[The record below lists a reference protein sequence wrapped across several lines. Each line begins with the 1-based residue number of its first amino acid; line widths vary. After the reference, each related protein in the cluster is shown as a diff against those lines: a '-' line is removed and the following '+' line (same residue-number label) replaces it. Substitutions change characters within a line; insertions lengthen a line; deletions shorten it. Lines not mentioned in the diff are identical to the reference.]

1 MLRTYR
7 TISFFCLFASALLAQ
22 KPFQNGQ
29 AARAVVGQ
37 ITFTVGN
44 NNPSQQTLGGASGIA
59 WAGNR
64 LYVAD
69 SNLVGATPV
78 DNRVLVFDTTLVP
91 GPYVDLATDTSLY
104 GQASCFVCG
113 TQASLVLGQN
123 TFNPPTWTPANT
135 STSETAYYNGWN
147 GTQDPS
153 TTSVPENAWFYNATA
168 VASDGIRLAVA
179 DTNNNRVLIWT
190 TIPTANNQ
198 PPNLVVGQPNFA
210 PGPQQQQGVVSATTM
225 RGPQGVWIANNK
237 LYVADSQNNRVLIWN
252 TFPSTNNQ
260 APDVVL
266 GQPNFTSANAPLP
279 SATAPP
285 TAANQLV
292 NPVSVTVDG
301 GHVYVADLGNN
312 RVLIW
317 NTTSPSTYQNAD
329 VVVGQTDFV
338 SSPAN
343 SPNACANLQTG
354 PSTSV
359 TTVTGTTVTL
369 PGPCSASLNFP
380 RFALSDG
387 TRLFIADGGND
398 RVLIYNTIPTTNGV
412 SANNVLGQVTFY
424 TDVVTSEAISI
435 ISTQVD
441 NTGGVDTTPSPTS
454 LAWDGTNL
462 YVADPFNRRVLIFT
476 AGDSLLPSAFDPTAV
491 VVPVVNWA
499 SEIIRQEGTVSLSLA
514 TGGTITA
521 NDTATITIQGTAYTY
536 TEKSSDTLDGICRA
550 LVKLINASD
559 PNVTAS
565 FAGSGTA
572 TIYLSSLQTNLG
584 YDTITLAASTSN
596 TANVVATPSGAYLT
610 AGNAAT
616 VSPGTLI
623 EVNAP
628 PGVSFTD
635 DTTPVTASLVP
646 QMPSLLNGVQ
656 LYLDGVA
663 SPLYKVSPT
672 QIVGQIPYF
681 FTDRNSTSVYVRTVH
696 NNGSITVSNATPVY
710 IAPANPGIFNAPE
723 YPRQVRPW
731 AASMAY
737 HQLNNP
743 TAVVSVDGSVKAG
756 DTGTITIASTSY
768 TYTVQSSDTLA
779 TVVAAFVNLIN
790 NGSTPDPNVVASA
803 GGAFTRVVL
812 TAKLDGFSG
821 GNGIAVTT
829 STSSSADLTL
839 TAYTSATCC
848 AVKNGSLIS
857 PSNPAV
863 VNEMISISA
872 AGLGSINDVNGNYL
886 NVNTGQPFPGPG
898 NDDVLPANFVAAT
911 MGTETAQVIYAGL
924 PQGSYGTYRVDLIVP
939 SDLANNNIT
948 PLYIAQNAFIS
959 NTVTIAVGAAVSN
972 PPPNSG
978 PVSLPS
984 IFMTI
989 GAPQTGATISGV
1001 YHVGGWAVDTSYP
1014 ISSVSLAVDGI
1025 SYGPVSYGGRR
1036 ADACAVY
1043 PTGLNCPNVGY
1054 DALIDTSLVGNGV
1067 HTFQVTVT
1075 DTAGNHFTTAAD
1087 SVTINNNP
1095 LSYPTHVGMDTPF
1108 GGASYHGVVQ
1118 FAGWALNDTSGI
1130 VSFQGYIDASPIN
1143 GSAVTYGTP
1152 RPDVCS
1158 AANFPG
1164 RPNCPNVGWSYL
1176 ADLTGLANGNH
1187 TFSITAIAANGQEFT
1202 HVNSFV
1208 VDNFANASPSSGTY
1222 VNIDTPSSSAGT
1234 LSGVITIAGWAI
1246 DPNAAI
1252 NNIQIY
1258 VDGILYGSAT
1268 YGTTRSDVCALFS
1281 GYPGCPNV
1289 GFTGSLDT
1297 TLLSDGTHTLNLVAY
1312 SAAGQ
1317 PYSASR
1323 QITVGNQSRSSVLLN
1338 IDVPGAISSN
1348 LSGVTGIYGWAI
1360 GNSSSIQSVT
1370 ISVDGILKGTAT
1382 YGGSRPDV
1390 CLVFPGEPNC
1400 PDVGWTYSLD
1410 TTHLTNGSHSL
1421 EVTATNAAGAR
1432 ATASNTFNVSNVNP
1446 AGTVIIAAPGPSN
1459 NPYSGIA
1466 FMKGWALNAN
1476 AHIISVS
1483 ISVDGVPVGNAAYG
1497 VGPDICTST
1506 LTSPDCPNVGWTYSL
1521 DTTLLTDGAH
1531 TFGVLATAADGTTA
1545 SASASF
1551 TVANST
1557 VVTPMLINIDSP
1569 ATSLTQVYSGSTV
1582 FGGWLYE
1589 QSVSIQ
1595 SVFIS
1600 IDGIP
1605 FGDANIHGYRPDVCT
1620 STSVSPDCPN
1630 TGWSILVDTGLL
1642 SNDIHTFSVTGTT
1655 VAGQSY
1661 SVSRQ
1666 FTSAN

>member
-1 MLRTYR
+1 
-7 TISFFCLFASALLAQ
+7 LFASALLAQ

-69 SNLVGATPV
+69 SNLVGATPL
-78 DNRVLVFDTTLVP
+78 DNRVLVFDTTLIP

-104 GQASCFVCG
+104 GQATCFVCG

-123 TFNPPTWTPANT
+123 TFNPPTWTPSNSSA
-135 STSETAYYNGWN
+135 SETAYYNGWN
-147 GTQDPS
+147 GAQDPS
-153 TTSVPENAWFYNATA
+153 TTSVSENAWLYDATA

-190 TIPTANNQ
+190 TIPTGNNQ
-198 PPNLVVGQPNFA
+198 PPNLVVGQPNFG
-210 PGPQQQQGVVSATTM
+210 PGPLQQQGVVTATTM

-252 TFPSTNNQ
+252 TFPTTNNQ

-266 GQPNFTSANAPLP
+266 GQPNFTSANAPTP

-317 NTTSPSTYQNAD
+317 NTTSPGTFQNAD

-369 PGPCSASLNFP
+369 PGPCAASLNFP

-424 TDVVTSEAISI
+424 TDIVTSEAISI

-476 AGDSLLPSAFDPTAV
+476 AGDARLPSAFDPTAV

-499 SEIIRQEGTVSLSLA
+499 SEIIRQEGTVTLSLA
-514 TGGTITA
+514 TGGKITA
-521 NDTATITIQGTAYTY
+521 SDTATITIQGTAYTY
-536 TEKSSDTLDGICRA
+536 TEKSTDTLDGISRA

-559 PNVTAS
+559 PNVTAT
-565 FAGSGTA
+565 FAGAGTA
-572 TIYLSSLQTNLG
+572 TIYLSSTQANLG

-596 TANVVATPSGAYLT
+596 TANVVSTASGSYLT

-616 VSPGTLI
+616 VSPGALI

-635 DTTPVTASLVP
+635 NSTAVTAPFVP
-646 QMPSLLNGVQ
+646 QMPTLLDGVQ

-696 NNGSITVSNATPVY
+696 NDGSITVTNATPVY
-710 IAPANPGIFNAPE
+710 IAPANPGIFNGPQ

-731 AASMAY
+731 PISMAY

-743 TAVVSVDGSVKAG
+743 TAVVSVDGSVKAS

-779 TVVAAFVNLIN
+779 TVVAAFINLIN
-790 NGSTPDPNVVASA
+790 NGSTPDPNVTASA
-803 GGAFTRVVL
+803 GGSFTRVVL

-821 GNGIAVTT
+821 GNGIAVST
-829 STSSSADLTL
+829 STSSGADLTL

-848 AVKNGSLIS
+848 AVKNGSLIT

-863 VNEMISISA
+863 VNEMISITT

-886 NVNTGQPFPGPG
+886 NVNTGQPFPGPST
-898 NDDVLPANFVAAT
+898 DDVLPANFVAAT

-924 PQGSYGTYRVDLIVP
+924 PEGSYGTYRVDLIVP
-939 SDLANNNIT
+939 SGLANNNIT

-972 PPPNSG
+972 PPPTSG
-978 PVSLPS
+978 PVTLPS
-984 IFMTI
+984 IFMNI
-989 GAPQTGATISGV
+989 GAPQSGATVSGV

-1025 SYGPVSYGGRR
+1025 SYGTASYGGPRR
-1036 ADACAVY
+1036 DVCKVY
-1043 PTGLNCPNVGY
+1043 PTALNCPYVAF
-1054 DALIDTSLVGNGV
+1054 DTLLDTSLVGNGV
-1067 HTFQVTVT
+1067 HTFQVTAT

-1087 SVTINNNP
+1087 NVTVSNSEA
-1095 LSYPTHVGMDTPF
+1095 SYPTKAWIDVPF
-1108 GGASYHGVVQ
+1108 GAASYHGVVQ
-1118 FAGWALNDTSGI
+1118 FGGWALNDTSDI
-1130 VSFQGYIDASPIN
+1130 VSFKGYLDAVPIN
-1143 GSAVTYGTP
+1143 GSAVTYGIP

-1158 AANFPG
+1158 AAHYPG

-1176 ADLTGLANGNH
+1176 ADLTVLANGNH
-1187 TFSITAIAANGQEFT
+1187 TFSLTAMAANGQEYT
-1202 HVNSFV
+1202 VVTPFV
-1208 VDNFANASPSSGTY
+1208 VNNFATQSPTSSTY
-1222 VNIDTPSSSAGT
+1222 VNIDVPSSSAGT
-1234 LSGVITIAGWAI
+1234 LSGVTTVAGWAI
-1246 DPNAAI
+1246 DPDANVYTV
-1252 NNIQIY
+1252 QMY
-1258 VDGILYGSAT
+1258 VDGLQYSSPT
-1268 YGTTRSDVCALFS
+1268 YGTERSDVCAVYS

-1289 GFTGSLDT
+1289 GFVGSLDT
-1297 TLLSDGTHTLNLVAY
+1297 TLLADGTHTLDVIGY
-1312 SAAGQ
+1312 SSAGQ
-1317 PYSASR
+1317 PYTASR
-1323 QITVGNQSRSSVLLN
+1323 QITVANQSRSGVLLF
-1338 IDVPGAISSN
+1338 IDVPAVSSTV
-1348 LSGVTGIYGWAI
+1348 SGVTGIYGWAI
-1360 GNSSSIQSVT
+1360 SGSSAIQNVT

-1390 CLVFPGEPNC
+1390 CLVFPGEPGC
-1400 PDVGWTYSLD
+1400 PDVGWSYMLD
-1410 TTHLTNGSHSL
+1410 TTLFTNGTHSL
-1421 EVTATNAAGAR
+1421 EVTGTNAAGTR
-1432 ATASNTFNVSNVNP
+1432 ATASKVFSVSNVSP

-1466 FMKGWALNAN
+1466 LMKGWALNAN
-1476 AHIISVS
+1476 AHIVSVS

-1521 DTTLLTDGAH
+1521 DTTLLSDGAH
-1531 TFGVLATAADGTTA
+1531 TFGVFATAADGTTA

-1557 VVTPMLINIDSP
+1557 GVTPMLIDIDTP
-1569 ATSLTQVYSGSTV
+1569 NGNVQTPFYGSV
-1582 FGGWLYE
+1582 IFGGWLYE
-1589 QSVSIQ
+1589 KPVSIQ
-1595 SVFIS
+1595 NVFIS

-1605 FGDANIHGYRPDVCT
+1605 FGDASIHGYRPDVCT

-1630 TGWSILVDTGLL
+1630 TGWSILVDTSLL
-1642 SNDIHTFSVTGTT
+1642 SNDIHTLSVTGTT
-1655 VAGQSY
+1655 AAGQSY
-1661 SVSRQ
+1661 TVSRQ
-1666 FTSAN
+1666 FNAAN

>member
-1 MLRTYR
+1 
-7 TISFFCLFASALLAQ
+7 LFAASLLAQ

-59 WAGNR
+59 WAANR

-78 DNRVLVFDTTLVP
+78 DNRVMVFDTTLIP
-91 GPYVDLATDTSLY
+91 NAYTDLETDTALY
-104 GQASCFVCG
+104 GQVTCFVCG

-123 TFNPPTWTPANT
+123 TFNPPTWTPAGM

-153 TTSVPENAWFYNATA
+153 STSTPENAWFYNATA

-190 TIPTANNQ
+190 TAPTSNNQ
-198 PPNLVVGQPNFA
+198 PPNLVVGQPNFG
-210 PGPQQQQGVVSATTM
+210 PGPLQQQGVVSATTM

-252 TFPSTNNQ
+252 TFPATNNQ

-266 GQPNFTSANAPLP
+266 GQPDFTHANGPVP
-279 SATAPP
+279 SSTAPP

-292 NPVSVTVDG
+292 NPVAVTADS

-317 NTTSPSTYQNAD
+317 NTTSPGNYQNAD

-424 TDVVTSEAISI
+424 TDIVTSEAISI

-499 SEIIRQEGTVSLSLA
+499 SEIIRQEGTVTLSLA
-514 TGGTITA
+514 TGGKITA
-521 NDTATITIQGTAYTY
+521 SDTATVTIQGTAYTY
-536 TEKSSDTLDGICRA
+536 TEKSTDTLDGICRA

-559 PNVTAS
+559 TNVTAT
-565 FAGSGTA
+565 FAGAGTA
-572 TIYLSSLQTNLG
+572 TIYLSSIQANLG

-616 VSPGTLI
+616 VSPGSLI

-628 PGVSFTD
+628 PGVTFTD
-635 DTTPVTASLVP
+635 NTTPVTAPLVGRLA
-646 QMPSLLNGVQ
+646 STLDGVQ
-656 LYLDGVA
+656 LYLDGVG

-696 NNGSITVSNATPVY
+696 NDGSITVTNATPVY
-710 IAPANPGIFNAPE
+710 IAPANPGIFNGPQ

-731 AASMAY
+731 PISMAY

-768 TYTVQSSDTLA
+768 TYTVLSTDTLA
-779 TVVAAFVNLIN
+779 TVVTAFVNLIN
-790 NGSTPDPNVVASA
+790 NGSTPDPNVTASA

-812 TAKLDGFSG
+812 TAKKDGFSG
-821 GNGIAVTT
+821 GNGIAIST
-829 STSSSADLTL
+829 STSTSADLTL

-848 AVKNGSLIS
+848 AVVNGSLIS

-863 VNEMISISA
+863 DNEMISIST
-872 AGLGSINDVNGNYL
+872 AGLGSINDVNGNYINL
-886 NVNTGQPFPGPG
+886 NTGAPFPGPST
-898 NDDVLPANFVAAT
+898 DDVLPANFVAAT
-911 MGTETAQVIYAGL
+911 MGTETAQVIYAGQA
-924 PQGSYGTYRVDLIVP
+924 QGSYGIYRVDLIVP
-939 SDLANNNIT
+939 SDLANNSIT

-972 PPPNSG
+972 PPPAPG
-978 PVSLPS
+978 AVAAPV
-984 IFMTI
+984 IFMNI
-989 GAPQTGATISGV
+989 GAPQSGSTV
-1001 YHVGGWAVDTSYP
+1001 SGLYHVGGWAVDTSYP
-1014 ISSVSLAVDGI
+1014 ISSVSIAVDGI
-1025 SYGPVSYGGRR
+1025 PYGTAGYGGRR
-1036 ADACAVY
+1036 TDVCAVY
-1043 PTGLNCPNVGY
+1043 PTGVNCPNVAF
-1054 DALIDTSLVGNGV
+1054 DALLDTSLMGNGV
-1067 HTFQVTVT
+1067 HTFQVTAT
-1075 DTAGNHFTTAAD
+1075 DTAGNSFTTAAD
-1087 SVTINNNP
+1087 NVTVSNSP
-1095 LSYPTHVGMDTPF
+1095 ASYPTHLWTDTPF

-1118 FAGWALNDTSGI
+1118 FVGWALNDTSGI
-1130 VSFQGYIDASPIN
+1130 VGFKGYIDALPIN

-1158 AANFPG
+1158 AANYPG

-1176 ADLTGLANGNH
+1176 ADLTGLANGTH
-1187 TFSITAIAANGQEFT
+1187 TFSITAIAANGQEYT

-1208 VDNFANASPSSGTY
+1208 VDNYATQSPTTSTY
-1222 VNIDTPSSSAGT
+1222 LNIDLPSSSAGT
-1234 LSGVITIAGWAI
+1234 LSGVIAVAGWAL
-1246 DPNAAI
+1246 DPAAPVY
-1252 NNIQIY
+1252 NVQMY
-1258 VDGILYGSAT
+1258 VDGIQYSSPAYGAS
-1268 YGTTRSDVCALFS
+1268 RSDVCTVFS

-1289 GFTGSLDT
+1289 GFNGSLDT

-1323 QITVGNQSRSSVLLN
+1323 QITVGNQSRSAVILN
-1338 IDVPGAISSN
+1338 IDVPAASSTV
-1348 LSGVTGIYGWAI
+1348 SGVASLYGWAI
-1360 GNSSSIQSVT
+1360 GNSSAIQSVT
-1370 ISVDGILKGTAT
+1370 VSVDGIANGTAT

-1390 CLVFPGEPNC
+1390 CLVYPGEPSC
-1400 PDVGWTYSLD
+1400 PDVGWTYTLD

-1421 EVTATNAAGAR
+1421 EVTAANASGTR
-1432 ATASNTFNVSNVNP
+1432 ATTSHTFNVSNVSP
-1446 AGTVIIAAPGPSN
+1446 TGTVIIEAPGPAN

-1466 FMKGWALNAN
+1466 LMRGWALNAN
-1476 AHIISVS
+1476 AHIVSVA

-1521 DTTLLTDGAH
+1521 DTTLLSDGAH

-1551 TVANST
+1551 TVANAT
-1557 VVTPMLINIDSP
+1557 AVMPMLIDIDTP
-1569 ATSLTQVYSGSTV
+1569 NGNVQTPFFGNVV

-1589 QSVSIQ
+1589 QAVSIQ
-1595 SVFIS
+1595 NVFIS

-1605 FGDANIHGYRPDVCT
+1605 FGDAGIHGYRPDVCT

-1630 TGWSILVDTGLL
+1630 TGWTILVNTALL
-1642 SNDIHTFSVTGTT
+1642 SNDIHTLSVTGTT

-1666 FTSAN
+1666 FTTAN